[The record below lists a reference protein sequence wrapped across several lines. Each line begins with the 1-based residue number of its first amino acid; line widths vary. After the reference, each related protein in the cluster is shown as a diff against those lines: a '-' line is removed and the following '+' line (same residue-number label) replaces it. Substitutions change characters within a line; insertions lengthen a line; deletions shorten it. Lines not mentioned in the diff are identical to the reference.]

1 MSPSPAVIWLV
12 IGVSGVLTFA
22 LRAVFIL
29 RRPPPEKDES
39 STPPLPAWL
48 QVIAPAALGALV
60 LPAVVRPEGNW
71 SPFGPEAGAA
81 LVAAVIAWRTRST
94 AWTILVGFASLLAL
108 QALGR
113 A

>member
-1 MSPSPAVIWLV
+1 MTLSPATVWLV
-12 IGVSGVLTFA
+12 IGMSGVLTFA

-29 RRPPPEKDES
+29 RRPPPEDES
-39 STPPLPAWL
+39 TPRALPAWL

-94 AWTILVGFASLLAL
+94 AWTISLGFASLLAL
-108 QALGR
+108 QALSR
-113 A
+113 T